1 MTDEAAVVTGS
12 VPVIILFGTAVL
24 AGEIATDR

>member
-1 MTDEAAVVTGS
+1 MTDDAAVVAGCVT
-12 VPVIILFGTAVL
+12 VIILFGTAVL